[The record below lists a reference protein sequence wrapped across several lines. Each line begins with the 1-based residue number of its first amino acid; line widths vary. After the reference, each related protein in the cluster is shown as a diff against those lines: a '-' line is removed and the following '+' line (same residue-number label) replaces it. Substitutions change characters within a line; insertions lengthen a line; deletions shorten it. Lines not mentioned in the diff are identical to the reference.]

1 MKLLNRLSRLTAFG
15 TGLCL
20 MLAPSFSAQ
29 ASVGDEFR
37 VCAEELQEA
46 GLSPDEASAA
56 CADAI
61 RPKDLSLCV
70 LSMNQEVGIDANE
83 ALSNCFRNRRPVE
96 LATCVIEINDFLDSD
111 NLTPIVENCRRSVL
125 PLRYSDCVVGLTE
138 TAEEEIAPQKAVED
152 CITAEDFPRALRP
165 IQR

>member
-1 MKLLNRLSRLTAFG
+1 MKLLNRLSHITALG

-20 MLAPSFSAQ
+20 MLAPSFSAR

-83 ALSNCFRNRRPVE
+83 ALSNCFRDRRPVE
-96 LATCVIEINDFLDSD
+96 LATCVIEINDFLETD

-125 PLRYSDCVVGLTE
+125 PLRYSDCVVGLTD

-152 CITAEDFPRALRP
+152 CINAEDFPRALRP
-165 IQR
+165 IQF